1 MSTLEAAGLVL
12 LFLQFPRPVIG
23 QKTLSECKAVY
34 GLVLLDSTKNV
45 KEEGRQLMVSLANL
59 ITSSLPDH
67 SVSSIYL
74 VDDKYTKVDNLDGV
88 LNVSPSQSS
97 KITASAVKAAIVDAF
112 PVPYYPTKAEII
124 FIFTTDTTVIDIP
137 DIILKKKTFVIVVGT
152 SIPSSAIDIAS
163 SASHVYL
170 VKPDGEDIVEVV
182 KEIQQQTCKD
192 SYFLCD
198 VDKHKDNYQYSTC
211 VNCLDVCSEKRVRE
225 ADCPSCPYM
234 RLPPKVQEIKHGPS
248 TDDSYP
254 VTYITDNK
262 NTFIDSAIVSLVV
275 IAVVIGIILSAY
287 ACYRRKV
294 ACFGRESIEIG
305 GMHQRVPDSIA
316 VLEEGDQNISQGPV
330 DNHEPL
336 LPPSQSP
343 SNLHDEACA
352 SGCQGHSG
360 RYVNIRHTESGC
372 GIEETTV

>member
-1 MSTLEAAGLVL
+1 
-12 LFLQFPRPVIG
+12 
-23 QKTLSECKAVY
+23 
-34 GLVLLDSTKNV
+34 
-45 KEEGRQLMVSLANL
+45 MVSLANL
-59 ITSSLPDH
+59 ITASLPDD
-67 SVSSIYL
+67 SLSSIYL
-74 VDDKYTKVDNLDGV
+74 VDDRYTKVDNLDGV

-97 KITASAVKAAIVDAF
+97 KITASAVEAAIVDAF
-112 PVPYYPTKAEII
+112 PVTFYPTEAEII
-124 FIFTTDTTVIDIP
+124 FILTTDTTVIDIQ

-152 SIPSSAIDIAS
+152 SIPSSATDIAS

-182 KEIQQQTCKD
+182 KEIRQQTCKD

-198 VDKHKDNYQYSTC
+198 VDKHKDNYHYSTC

-225 ADCPSCPYM
+225 ADCPPCPYM
-234 RLPPKVQEIKHGPS
+234 RLPPKVQEIKHGPN
-248 TDDSYP
+248 TDDSNP

-262 NTFIDSAIVSLVV
+262 NTFIFSTIMTIVV
-275 IAVVIGIILSAY
+275 IAIVIGIISSSY

-294 ACFGRESIEIG
+294 ACFGRESLENV
-305 GMHQRVPDSIA
+305 GMHQRVPETVA
-316 VLEEGDQNISQGPV
+316 VLEEGDQNIPQGAV
-330 DNHEPL
+330 DNREPL
-336 LPPSQSP
+336 LPPSQPP
-343 SNLHDEACA
+343 SNLHDLEACA